1 MKLLR
6 RLLIGS
12 DENIEQRNMIWNMI
26 GSFLYAFA
34 SMMLTIA
41 VIQVVGEDQGG
52 DFTFAFTTFGQH
64 MFMVAYFGIRPFHI
78 TDTRQRYTF
87 GEYLRLRFITCGAAL
102 AFGLLYV
109 AAHGGTYT
117 REKALIVFL
126 MVGYKVIDGFA
137 DAYEAEFQRDGRL
150 YLTGKSNTFR
160 TLLSVICFMGSL
172 IATEN
177 LVFSCLVVVGA
188 QVLGVLLFNVSV
200 IGCISGVDWRVRKQK
215 TWWLFRDNFLLFLSV
230 IIDFYVFSASKYA
243 VDANMASRD
252 MSVFGAIFMPTSFIN
267 LVAGFVIRPYL
278 TKLSVSWEKR
288 EFSGYLVVVKQ
299 LAAIIAGLTV
309 FAVGAAWFLGIPV
322 LSLLYP
328 KLGYA
333 LKDCRTALLLIILGG
348 AGNAYVNLF
357 YYSLVIMQKQPFI
370 FIGYTVVGV
379 LAVCLSSPFV
389 RAAGILGGALSY
401 FILMAALAACF
412 GLTAVFFYRR
422 EKKARNMP
430 GEQEGS
436 R

>member
-6 RLLIGS
+6 TLLIGS
-12 DENIEQRNMIWNMI
+12 DENIEQRNMIWNML

-34 SMMLTIA
+34 SMVLTIA

-78 TDTRQRYTF
+78 TDTRQKYTF

-102 AFGLLYV
+102 LFGLLYV

-117 REKALIVFL
+117 REKAMTVFL
-126 MVGYKVIDGFA
+126 MVCYKVIDGFA

-160 TLLSVICFMGSL
+160 TLLSVFCFMGSL
-172 IATEN
+172 VTTKD
-177 LVFSCLVVVGA
+177 LVFSCVVAVAA
-188 QVLGVLLFNVSV
+188 QAAGVLLFDFSV
-200 IGCISGVDWRVRKQK
+200 IGHISGVDWKVRKHK
-215 TWWLFRDNFLLFLSV
+215 TWWLFRDNILLFLSV

-278 TKLSVSWEKR
+278 TKLSGSWEGR
-288 EFSGYLVVVKQ
+288 DFRSFMGVIRQ

-309 FAVGAAWFLGIPV
+309 FAIGCAWFLGIPV
-322 LSLLYP
+322 LSMLYP
-328 KLGYA
+328 KISYA

-357 YYSLVIMQKQPFI
+357 YYSLIIMQKQPFI
-370 FIGYTVVGV
+370 FIGYAVVGV
-379 LAVCLSSPFV
+379 MAVSISTPFV
-389 RAAGILGGALSY
+389 RAAGILGGAMSY
-401 FILMAALAACF
+401 LILMAALAGCF
-412 GLTAVFFYRR
+412 AVTSAVFYLG
-422 EKKARNMP
+422 EKKKERRS
-430 GEQEGS
+430 QDD
-436 R
+436 

>member
-1 MKLLR
+1 MRLLR
-6 RLLIGS
+6 AFLIGS

-34 SMMLTIA
+34 SMALTIA
-41 VIQVVGEDQGG
+41 VIQIVGEDQGG

-87 GEYLRLRFITCGAAL
+87 GEYLRLRLLTCGAAL
-102 AFGLLYV
+102 IFGLFYV
-109 AAHGGTYT
+109 TAHGGVYT
-117 REKALIVFL
+117 RQKAMTVFL
-126 MVGYKVIDGFA
+126 MVCYKVIDGFA
-137 DAYEAEFQRDGRL
+137 DAYEAEFQREGRL
-150 YLTGKSNTFR
+150 YLTGKSNTYR

-172 IATEN
+172 VATKN
-177 LVFSCLVVVGA
+177 LVFSCGVAVAA
-188 QVLGVLLFNVSV
+188 QAAGVLLFDLSV
-200 IGCISGVDWRVRKQK
+200 IGHISGVDWRVRKQK
-215 TWWLFRDNFLLFLSV
+215 IWWLFRDNFLLFLSV
-230 IIDFYVFSASKYA
+230 LIDFYVFSAAKYA
-243 VDANMASRD
+243 VDSNMASRD

-278 TKLSVSWEKR
+278 TKLSGSWEKQ
-288 EFSGYLVVVKQ
+288 EFKSFLGVVRQ

-322 LSLLYP
+322 LGILYP
-328 KLGYA
+328 KISYA
-333 LKDCRTALLLIILGG
+333 LADCRWALIMIILGG

-357 YYSLVIMQKQPFI
+357 YYALVIMQKQPYI
-370 FIGYTVVGV
+370 FVGYVVAGV

-401 FILMAALAACF
+401 LLLMIALAVCF
-412 GLTAVFFYRR
+412 GVTAAVFYR
-422 EKKARNMP
+422 
-430 GEQEGS
+430 GEQKRRGEEHL
-436 R
+436 

>member
-1 MKLLR
+1 MNLLR
-6 RLLIGS
+6 RLLIGF

-78 TDTRQRYTF
+78 TDTRQKYTF
-87 GEYLRLRFITCGAAL
+87 GEYLRLRLITCGAAL
-102 AFGLLYV
+102 VFGLLYV
-109 AAHGGTYT
+109 AAHGGTYS
-117 REKALIVFL
+117 RQKALVVFL

-172 IATEN
+172 VGTGD
-177 LVFSCLVVVGA
+177 LVFACFVAVGA
-188 QVLGVLLFNVSV
+188 QILGVLLFDLSV
-200 IGCISGVDWRVRKQK
+200 IGSISGVDWRVRREK
-215 TWWLFRDNFLLFLSV
+215 TWRLFQDNFLLFLSV

-252 MSVFGAIFMPTSFIN
+252 MSVFGAVFMPTSFIN

-278 TKLSVSWEKR
+278 TRLSASWEKK
-288 EFSGYLVVVKQ
+288 ELSGYLVVVKQ

-370 FIGYTVVGV
+370 FIGYTAVGA
-379 LAVCLSSPFV
+379 LAVCLSSPCV

-412 GLTAVFFYRR
+412 GLTAAFFYQR
-422 EKKARNMP
+422 EKRELKIP
-430 GEQEGS
+430 GNQEGS

>member
-1 MKLLR
+1 M
-6 RLLIGS
+6 
-12 DENIEQRNMIWNMI
+12 
-26 GSFLYAFA
+26 
-34 SMMLTIA
+34 
-41 VIQVVGEDQGG
+41 
-52 DFTFAFTTFGQH
+52 
-64 MFMVAYFGIRPFHI
+64 
-78 TDTRQRYTF
+78 
-87 GEYLRLRFITCGAAL
+87 
-102 AFGLLYV
+102 
-109 AAHGGTYT
+109 
-117 REKALIVFL
+117 
-126 MVGYKVIDGFA
+126 
-137 DAYEAEFQRDGRL
+137 
-150 YLTGKSNTFR
+150 
-160 TLLSVICFMGSL
+160 ICFMGSL
-172 IATEN
+172 MATEN
-177 LVFSCLVVVGA
+177 LVFSCLVAVAA

-278 TKLSVSWEKR
+278 TKLSASWEKR

-309 FAVGAAWFLGIPV
+309 FAVGSAWFLGIPV

-412 GLTAVFFYRR
+412 GLTVVFFYRR

>member
-6 RLLIGS
+6 TLLIGS

-34 SMMLTIA
+34 SMVLTIA

-78 TDTRQRYTF
+78 TDTRQKYTF
-87 GEYLRLRFITCGAAL
+87 GEYLRLRLLTCGAAL

-109 AAHGGTYT
+109 FAHGGTYT
-117 REKALIVFL
+117 YVKAMTVFL
-126 MVGYKVIDGFA
+126 MVCYKVIDGFA

-160 TLLSVICFMGSL
+160 TLLSVTCFMGSL
-172 IATEN
+172 AATKDM
-177 LVFSCLVVVGA
+177 VFSCGVAVAA
-188 QVLGVLLFNVSV
+188 QIAGVLLFDISV
-200 IGCISGVDWRVRKQK
+200 IGHISGVDWRVRRHK
-215 TWWLFRDNFLLFLSV
+215 TAWLFRDNFLLFLSV

-278 TKLSVSWEKR
+278 TKLSGSWEKR
-288 EFSGYLVVVKQ
+288 EFKGFLVVVKQ

-309 FAVGAAWFLGIPV
+309 FAVGSAWFLGIPV

-328 KLGYA
+328 KIGYA
-333 LKDCRTALLLIILGG
+333 LADCRWALILIILGG

-357 YYSLVIMQKQPFI
+357 YYSLIIMQKQPFI
-370 FIGYTVVGV
+370 FIGYSLVGV
-379 LAVCLSSPFV
+379 MAVCLSSPFV
-389 RAAGILGGALSY
+389 RAAGIMGGALSY
-401 FILMAALAACF
+401 LILMATLAACF
-412 GLTAVFFYRR
+412 GITAAVFFCGERKKCAG
-422 EKKARNMP
+422 EKA
-430 GEQEGS
+430 EG
-436 R
+436 